1 MVAAQFKLVL
11 KGPSFTDCGK
21 NRCCLILGGAAV
33 HRWEMWNKTIEVPEG
48 RPTIARRFSAGSGAA
63 KEDQVPEGRLSHP

>member
-48 RPTIARRFSAGSGAA
+48 R
-63 KEDQVPEGRLSHP
+63 LSHP